1 MEDSSHVREAEQA
14 PPEGNITIKIE
25 QADYSLT
32 ISKTRKRNGFQI
44 KLSEVRPEKNI
55 TFLHESD
62 MDKITLTIKS
72 LGDCDTI
79 DELIKTFATMIAKG
93 NPSVIKKDEQYY
105 LAFEVITLV
114 KKRTYELDLE
124 KHEPVNQIATIQ
136 KDIADIKQQLDK
148 YKAIS
153 EELLKKVNANENTNY
168 KEYVD
173 KTIEDKINALEHKFT
188 QDLKK
193 VDDTYNN
200 TIANTKNELLERI
213 NGINTNGHPA
223 TKELLKEL
231 NKTKQKHS
239 DEEQIIQDL
248 IQEVNTLKDD
258 NNKKDTT
265 ITQIRKEITDTTQET
280 NTSKEQNKVKVDNI
294 KKEISNIQAE
304 EIKEL
309 IQEVNTLKTDNNKKD
324 TTITQITKEINNLI
338 KEVNTLK
345 TDNNKKDT
353 IITQTNNEIKELK
366 QEINTLK
373 ADNNKKDTTITQI
386 NKGINDLIK
395 ELNKVKDDNIKKDT
409 SIKEL
414 TKELNIMTTNNINKD
429 TSINELSKEINI
441 LKDKSIK
448 DEITNK
454 EITNELN
461 IIKTKHKNDQE
472 LNKLINEHE
481 TKVKSLHEYIESLR
495 KTIDQ
500 HSKIMDSKLGT
511 NYITLKMEIKKKDV
525 GKDIPIINQCHT
537 YKLIINIIII
547 DQILQNIMM
556 N

>member
-14 PPEGNITIKIE
+14 PLEGNIPIKIE
-25 QADYSLT
+25 QADYSIT
-32 ISKTRKRNGFQI
+32 ISKTRKKNGFQI

-62 MDKITLTIKS
+62 MDKITTKIKS

-105 LAFEVITLV
+105 LAFEVIILL

-173 KTIEDKINALEHKFT
+173 KTIEEKLNALEHKFT
-188 QDLKK
+188 QDLKT

-213 NGINTNGHPA
+213 NGININGHPA
-223 TKELLKEL
+223 TKEPLKEL

-239 DEEQIIQDL
+239 DEEQIIHNL
-248 IQEVNTLKDD
+248 IQEVNTLKD
-258 NNKKDTT
+258 
-265 ITQIRKEITDTTQET
+265 
-280 NTSKEQNKVKVDNI
+280 
-294 KKEISNIQAE
+294 
-304 EIKEL
+304 
-309 IQEVNTLKTDNNKKD
+309 DNNKKD

-353 IITQTNNEIKELK
+353 TITQTNNEIKELK
-366 QEINTLK
+366 QKINKKPKSNKTN
-373 ADNNKKDTTITQI
+373 NNKLTVVK
-386 NKGINDLIK
+386 
-395 ELNKVKDDNIKKDT
+395 KDDLKFATNDNLTKNKNI
-409 SIKEL
+409 IKNN
-414 TKELNIMTTNNINKD
+414 TKELHIDNQI
-429 TSINELSKEINI
+429 LYKEKNYCT
-441 LKDKSIK
+441 K
-448 DEITNK
+448 
-454 EITNELN
+454 
-461 IIKTKHKNDQE
+461 IIKNKIKQVKKTTINNDNKSNNNENDYHIKVVHK
-472 LNKLINEHE
+472 
-481 TKVKSLHEYIESLR
+481 
-495 KTIDQ
+495 
-500 HSKIMDSKLGT
+500 KIF
-511 NYITLKMEIKKKDV
+511 
-525 GKDIPIINQCHT
+525 
-537 YKLIINIIII
+537 
-547 DQILQNIMM
+547 
-556 N
+556 